1 MKVVFMVKADL
12 INPFFKA
19 AIKIINEMTNVEV
32 SKGELSLAYS
42 PVKGDKVNTTIG
54 VTGDLLGQIILCMSE
69 KAAMVLSTNMLFGL
83 EVSIFD
89 ELSRSA
95 ICELAN
101 IITGT
106 AISEL
111 GDMGLICHITP
122 PTLFMGKEVVV
133 SAKNLGFLIIPLL
146 SGIGDIKICIAL
158 MEARN
163 RR

>member
-1 MKVVFMVKADL
+1 MIIVKAEL

-19 AIKIINEMTNVEV
+19 AIKVINEMTNVEV

-42 PVKGDKVNTTIG
+42 PVKGDEVNTTIG
-54 VTGDLLGQIILCMSE
+54 VTGDLLGQVIICMSE
-69 KAAMVLSTNMLFGL
+69 KAAMVLSAKMLFGL

-95 ICELAN
+95 ICELGN
-101 IITGT
+101 IVTGT

-133 SAKNLGFLIIPLL
+133 SAKNMGFLIIPLL
-146 SGIGDIKICIAL
+146 SDIGDIKMCIAL
-158 MEARN
+158 EGGN